1 VRKRKTTYALL
12 GPLPHAVAYV
22 GAPLAISRLGEHHG
36 WRDGR
41 PGPANLLG
49 VVPLAAGA
57 AMLAWAIAS
66 HYETAPD
73 EAKITALPTYLVK
86 GGAYAVTR
94 NPMYVGGAA
103 MQTGWAMCLG
113 SVPVAAT
120 CALYLAGMASVGVP
134 FEERFLQRR
143 FGASYD
149 AYRAQVPRWL
159 SLRRVSQRG

>member
-12 GPLPHAVAYV
+12 GPLPHVVGYV
-22 GAPLAISRLGEHHG
+22 GAPLAISRLGRHHG
-36 WRDGR
+36 WNAGR
-41 PGPANLLG
+41 PDAANLLG

-57 AMLAWAIAS
+57 AMLAWAIVS
-66 HYETAPD
+66 HYQAAPD
-73 EAKITALPTYLVK
+73 EAKVTVLPTYLVK

-94 NPMYVGGAA
+94 NPMYLGGAA
-103 MQTGWAMCLG
+103 MQTGWAVFLG

-120 CALYLAGMASVGVP
+120 CAVYIAGMAGAGVP
-134 FEERFLQRR
+134 FEERLLHRK

-159 SLRRVSQRG
+159 GFPGAKSS